1 MTRDE
6 FLRSLEQELNL
17 PEGSLTESQEVTQ
30 IDGWDSMAAVL
41 FIALADE
48 KMGVTISG
56 SQVARSRTLADLL
69 SLLGDTVGA

>member
-6 FLRSLEQELNL
+6 FLRNLEQELSL
-17 PEGSLTESQEVTQ
+17 SEGSLSESQPLTQ

-56 SQVARSRTLADLL
+56 SQVARARTLADLL

>member
-6 FLRSLEQELNL
+6 FLRNLEQELNL
-17 PEGSLTESQEVTQ
+17 QEGNLSESQELTQ